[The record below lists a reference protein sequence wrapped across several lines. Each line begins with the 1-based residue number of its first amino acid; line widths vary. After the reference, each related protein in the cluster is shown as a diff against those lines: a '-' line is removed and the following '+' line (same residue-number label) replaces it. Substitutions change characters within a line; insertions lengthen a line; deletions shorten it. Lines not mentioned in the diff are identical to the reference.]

1 MTELSDRGILTIYMG
16 IQGSINLRI
25 WYADKYE
32 PRRSVFEKPT
42 GTCNFFFS
50 R

>member
-1 MTELSDRGILTIYMG
+1 MTEFSDRRILTIYMG

-32 PRRSVFEKPT
+32 PRPLGKKMT
-42 GTCNFFFS
+42 GTCNFS